1 MEVNVGFHDVPG
13 PVVPPQ
19 REPVAPPQRAVA
31 KPVRSMRTADIATAS
46 ALLALGVLVLVAA
59 IRMGIGWG
67 SDGPESGFV
76 PFWLSTV
83 LILACVTIVVQAARR
98 ASDKRF
104 VQREQL
110 GRVLTVLLPAAAMI
124 LLTQFI
130 GLYVASV
137 LYVTAYMHWSGR
149 RGWTFSV
156 ALPLA
161 IVVLI
166 FFVFERWFLVPLPK
180 GPLEAWLGY

>member
-1 MEVNVGFHDVPG
+1 MEVKVGFHDVSG
-13 PVVPPQ
+13 
-19 REPVAPPQRAVA
+19 PVAPPQRVVA
-31 KPVRSMRTADIATAS
+31 KPFRSMRVADIVTAS
-46 ALLALGVLVLVAA
+46 LLMALGALVLVAA

-76 PFWLSTV
+76 PFWLSTI
-83 LILACVTIVVQAARR
+83 LILSCVTIVVRATRR
-98 ASDKRF
+98 ASEKRF
-104 VQREQL
+104 VSREQL

-124 LLTQFI
+124 LLTQFV

-137 LYVTAYMHWSGR
+137 LYVGAYMRWGGR
-149 RGWTFSV
+149 HGWAFSV
-156 ALPLA
+156 ALPLS